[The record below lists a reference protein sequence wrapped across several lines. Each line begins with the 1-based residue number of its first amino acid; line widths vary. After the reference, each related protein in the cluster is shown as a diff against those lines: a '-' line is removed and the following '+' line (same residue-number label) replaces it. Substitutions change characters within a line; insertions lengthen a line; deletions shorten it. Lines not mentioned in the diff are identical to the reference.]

1 MTALKMPR
9 VVFTSNLQRHIDC
22 PQTDVCGET
31 VRDIL
36 DAVFSQHPQLRGYIV
51 DDQDRLRT
59 HLVIFVD
66 GQPVKDRER
75 LSDSLGPASEVY
87 VMQALSGG

>member
-36 DAVFSQHPQLRGYIV
+36 DAVFSQHPQLRGYTV
-51 DDQDRLRT
+51 DDQDRLPT
-59 HLVIFVD
+59 HLVILVYC
-66 GQPVKDRER
+66 QPVNDRHT
-75 LSDSLGPASEVY
+75 LSYSLAPYSEVY
-87 VMQALSGG
+87 VLRAFSVA